1 MAVAAWKVIISDLT
15 DLSCDLLK
23 PYTLPLPAKEINMF
37 VTLCFPCKKYVC
49 FKTLFDFWKQLIFFG
64 IFILRGPCKIILV
77 EALTVFFLVRASTTT
92 SRGPVTGPRT
102 SNVLTD
108 LKNWKLNL
116 EKLESHLNICN
127 IDLNHW
133 NRVMKNSLLNQPS
146 MFSFFYFLFTS
157 WWTGASGSTYVWLV
171 IV

>member
-1 MAVAAWKVIISDLT
+1 MRAVKAIHSAPPWKKT
-15 DLSCDLLK
+15 
-23 PYTLPLPAKEINMF
+23 
-37 VTLCFPCKKYVC
+37 KYVVTIC
-49 FKTLFDFWKQLIFFG
+49 PPPSANKNSKYACCKTLFDFLETTWFFG
-64 IFILRGPCKIILV
+64 ILKLRGPWKIMLV
-77 EALTVFFLVRASTTT
+77 IALTVCFLAVYFLVRASTTT